1 MLHAVSF
8 PRKEK
13 SGNPESRCWDYGL
26 GLIEQDGAGN
36 GHAVSGLCIAKD
48 DSLFN
53 ELVTKRS

>member
-1 MLHAVSF
+1 MLHAVVSI
-8 PRKEK
+8 PKGK
-13 SGNPESRCWDYGL
+13 SGNPESRCWEYDL